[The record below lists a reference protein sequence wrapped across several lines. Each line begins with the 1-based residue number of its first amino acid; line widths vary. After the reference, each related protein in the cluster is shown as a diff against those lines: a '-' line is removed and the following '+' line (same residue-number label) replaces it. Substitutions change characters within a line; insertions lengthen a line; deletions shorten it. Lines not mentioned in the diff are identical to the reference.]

1 MRMSSYNNMSCGES
15 TSCKTVLP
23 ETRYINELTL
33 TGLEVSV
40 LPSVVDRVVSASS
53 GGEVGVVSGVGMATL
68 VVITTT
74 EGAVTT
80 GV

>member
-1 MRMSSYNNMSCGES
+1 MSCGER

-23 ETRYINELTL
+23 ETWYINELTL

-40 LPSVVDRVVSASS
+40 LPSVVDRVVSGS
-53 GGEVGVVSGVGMATL
+53 GGEVGVVSRVGMATL

>member
-1 MRMSSYNNMSCGES
+1 MRMSSYNNISCGER

-23 ETRYINELTL
+23 ETWYINELTL

-40 LPSVVDRVVSASS
+40 LPSVVA
-53 GGEVGVVSGVGMATL
+53 GGEVVVVSEVDMATL